1 MERHM
6 LSSYSR
12 SQPSNAIAVKSFGD
26 GAGGGWLFRKKN
38 FNIRDF
44 SYNFEEIIAR
54 YDFNLYHCS
63 LPKQHEVYEWSFIL
77 FPDFTKW

>member
-1 MERHM
+1 MERRM

-26 GAGGGWLFRKKN
+26 GAGEGDFSVKKN

-54 YDFNLYHCS
+54 YDFNLYHRP
-63 LPKQHEVYEWSFIL
+63 LPKQH
-77 FPDFTKW
+77 